1 MKNDY
6 IKIIGKVIDLID
18 EVESKIKDK
27 NNDEYFNE
35 EKYLL
40 QKIHKDLI
48 NLVENADVRY
58 IEYRC
63 DSNELI
69 C

>member
-1 MKNDY
+1 MN
-6 IKIIGKVIDLID
+6 I
-18 EVESKIKDK
+18 
-27 NNDEYFNE
+27 FNE

-58 IEYRC
+58 IEYRS

>member
-1 MKNDY
+1 MKNNY
-6 IKIIGKVIDLID
+6 IEIIGKVIDIID
-18 EVESKIKDK
+18 EVESKIMNK
-27 NNDEYFNE
+27 NNDECFNE
-35 EKYLL
+35 EEYLL

-48 NLVENADVRY
+48 NLVENAEKRY
-58 IEYRC
+58 IEYRS